1 MGKEISEGV
10 SRKDFPSDFLFGVA
24 TSAYQV
30 EGACNEGG
38 KGESIWDVFS
48 RTEGKIIDGSNGD
61 IAVDQY
67 HQYKEDVQLMSKL
80 GFGAYRFSISWTR
93 IFPDGLGT
101 QANDEGIAYY
111 NNLINALL
119 DKGIQPHITLYHW
132 DLPNHLHESFGGWLS
147 DKIVKYFA
155 IYAET
160 CFESFGDRVKHWI
173 TLNEPHQFAVH
184 GYDVGTQAPGRSENP
199 SIEPYVVGHHL
210 LLAHATAV
218 SIYKKKFKAQQG
230 GEIGIAVDCEWAVPF
245 SDKMEDKLAAARS
258 LDFHFGWYLDPIYFG
273 DYPKTMRE
281 KLGDRLPK
289 FSDEERELLRNS
301 IDFLGINQY
310 TTRLIAYA
318 TTSPDPGQFYQD
330 QQIERIV
337 QYPGGEA
344 IGEKAASEW
353 LYIVPWGMRS
363 VLNYVAQKYH
373 NPKIY
378 ITETGMDDEEDPNAL
393 LHELLD
399 DKKRIRYYK
408 EYLAAVSQAIKDG
421 VDVRGF
427 FAWSFVDNFE
437 WDQGYTKRFGI
448 VYVDY
453 KHGLRR
459 HPKSSALWFS
469 RFLNGDAG
477 ERRNTDIRVNP
488 LLRRFIYWVLE
499 VLQYFGLDKF
509 MHTGIVEN
517 YKKSGPVKDLGPS
530 KWKNDS
536 CQEEVLSLV

>member
-10 SRKDFPSDFLFGVA
+10 SRKDFPFDFLFGVA

-30 EGACNEGG
+30 EGASNEGG
-38 KGESIWDVFS
+38 RGDSIWDVFTH
-48 RTEGKIIDGSNGD
+48 REGKIKDGSNGD

-67 HQYKEDVQLMSKL
+67 HLYKEDVQLMSKL
-80 GFGAYRFSISWTR
+80 GFGAYRFSVSWSR

-101 QANDEGIAYY
+101 KVNEKGIAYY

-119 DKGIQPHITLYHW
+119 DKGMQPYVTLYHW
-132 DLPNHLHESFGGWLS
+132 DLPNHLHESVGGWLS

-160 CFESFGDRVKHWI
+160 CFENFGDRVKHWF
-173 TLNEPHQFAVH
+173 TLNEPNQFAVK
-184 GYDVGTQAPGRSENP
+184 GYDVGVLATGRSENP
-199 SIEPYVVGHHL
+199 STEPYLVGHHQ

-218 SIYKKKFKAQQG
+218 SIYKKKFQAQQG
-230 GEIGIAVDCEWAVPF
+230 GEIGIAVDCEWAVAF
-245 SDKMEDKLAAARS
+245 SDKMEDKLAAARR

-273 DYPKTMRE
+273 DYPKTMHE

-289 FSDEERELLRNS
+289 FSNEDRELLRNS

-310 TTRLIAYA
+310 TTRLIANA
-318 TTSPDPGQFYQD
+318 TTSSADNGHVYQD
-330 QQIERIV
+330 QQIERIAK
-337 QYPGGEA
+337 YPGGEA

-353 LYIVPWGMRS
+353 VYIVPWGMRS
-363 VLNYVAQKYH
+363 VLNYVAKKYH

-378 ITETGMDDEEDPNAL
+378 ITETGMDDEEDPKAL
-393 LHELLD
+393 LNEMLN
-399 DKKRIRYYK
+399 DKRRVGYYK
-408 EYLAAVSQAIKDG
+408 GYLAAVAQAIKDG

-469 RFLNGDAG
+469 RFLKGGAG
-477 ERRNTDIRVNP
+477 ERTNTDFRANP
-488 LLRRFIYWVLE
+488 LLRRFICWVLE
-499 VLQYFGLDKF
+499 VLQYFRLDKF
-509 MHTGIVEN
+509 
-517 YKKSGPVKDLGPS
+517 VKDLGLS
-530 KWKNDS
+530 TWKNNS